1 MKKLCV
7 KSLFATI
14 ILLAMVSCDKEYYEN
29 KYGSDA
35 EETELFKYLE
45 GDWQIVHEFAWGY
58 DISYCVSDGVPDLT
72 SGTYNFETG
81 EDNGP
86 VRKSS
91 ELYYAIRFDEGLCAI
106 LATGCPDDVD
116 LVGKQTPYYVTEDNR
131 LHGSLFYSDVAQY
144 VKVKIIDENT
154 MQFRVDDVGYCKE
167 YECFDNEHDGVI
179 LKHNSE
185 CELIEYSYNDWHEI
199 KTLKRVRKSVVIT
212 PPPPGDWISSLPDDV
227 LLTQLSIPGTHAS
240 ATYYGLYNDLVSV
253 TQRLKIQTQW
263 DAGIRAFDFTVS
275 NDGMLYHDQAAL
287 ERSFRDAVDIIKE
300 KLLTKVAPETAI
312 VFVRASDGMSEA
324 QKQQW
329 KDYVGDVV
337 SDLGDIAARWRY
349 KMTLGEAK
357 GRIVFVMGEAYT
369 WDGYNYLMPG
379 ACVAKEEDDTYIYS
393 MAGGSAERLIVQ
405 DVKGVSHSEKLN
417 AVLAGMAESMTFDNP
432 SVTQNIWMINSLSS
446 YDGGYV
452 KGAVEIVPMV
462 CAFLAGDEVD
472 QISSGAALGRTW
484 VKEEE
489 GPLGIVMMDFAS
501 EESEEIS
508 SSDLVDYVI
517 QNNSKYTMK
526 TRKD

>member
-1 MKKLCV
+1 
-7 KSLFATI
+7 
-14 ILLAMVSCDKEYYEN
+14 
-29 KYGSDA
+29 
-35 EETELFKYLE
+35 
-45 GDWQIVHEFAWGY
+45 
-58 DISYCVSDGVPDLT
+58 
-72 SGTYNFETG
+72 
-81 EDNGP
+81 
-86 VRKSS
+86 
-91 ELYYAIRFDEGLCAI
+91 
-106 LATGCPDDVD
+106 
-116 LVGKQTPYYVTEDNR
+116 
-131 LHGSLFYSDVAQY
+131 
-144 VKVKIIDENT
+144 
-154 MQFRVDDVGYCKE
+154 
-167 YECFDNEHDGVI
+167 
-179 LKHNSE
+179 
-185 CELIEYSYNDWHEI
+185 
-199 KTLKRVRKSVVIT
+199 
-212 PPPPGDWISSLPDDV
+212 
-227 LLTQLSIPGTHAS
+227 
-240 ATYYGLYNDLVSV
+240 
-253 TQRLKIQTQW
+253 
-263 DAGIRAFDFTVS
+263 
-275 NDGMLYHDQAAL
+275 
-287 ERSFRDAVDIIKE
+287 
-300 KLLTKVAPETAI
+300 
-312 VFVRASDGMSEA
+312 MSEA